1 MQPPP
6 TPSAPLPPAPPPP
19 GPPAAEGSSTA
30 DPEAPPHQLL
40 IDASLAVGLAAV
52 LGLILLV
59 DRGCSGSRP
68 GTAGPSDGGVTV
80 EVVQQPPG
88 PALPVEPPRLAVT
101 PPAFDDM
108 GSLLATL
115 GEGYRY
121 DDLAMDDL
129 LDAQRL
135 AQYDVIFVTC
145 GYVPKDWV
153 GELLR
158 DDERSGG
165 GHYAVRPET
174 AEQLRS
180 SLRGFVAG
188 GGTLY
193 VSDRFFQLLVIAF
206 PKMIDSGN
214 VADGDE
220 GTVEAEVV
228 DPGLRKR
235 LGPNVQLEFDKRA
248 WCPAALRGPEVT
260 TYLEGTYR
268 TVQGEERSGPLLARF
283 PFEQGQVIFTSF
295 HNEKQNSETERELLR
310 YLVFTTVTAET
321 DARVGRTLVRSGF
334 SPVDRSLF
342 SASPEN
348 PSLTQVYDCQGGKT
362 LQFVLGFEDR
372 GAELELTVEGPGGRR
387 FEKSGTS
394 TFTIEVPAAA
404 KGPWRYTVRP
414 IKVPYENFPFTLTI
428 GAKRS

>member
-1 MQPPP
+1 M
-6 TPSAPLPPAPPPP
+6 PPPP
-19 GPPAAEGSSTA
+19 VPPKPPPAGPPPLSDRSTA
-30 DPEAPPHQLL
+30 GPGAAPYPLVV
-40 IDASLAVGLAAV
+40 DASLAVGLVAV

-59 DRGCSGSRP
+59 DRGCTRWRAGAGSPGSG
-68 GTAGPSDGGVTV
+68 GPAV
-80 EVVQQPPG
+80 EVVEEPTG
-88 PALPVEPPRLAVT
+88 PVLPVGPPRLAVT

-108 GSLLATL
+108 GGLLSTL

-121 DDLAMDDL
+121 DDLAMEDL
-129 LDAQRL
+129 LDPKRL
-135 AQYDVIFVTC
+135 AEYDVVFVTC
-145 GYVPKDWV
+145 GYVPKEWV
-153 GELLR
+153 AERMR

-180 SLRGFVAG
+180 SLRGFVAA

-193 VSDRFFQLLVIAF
+193 VSDRFFQLLVIAY
-206 PKMIDSGN
+206 PKMIDSDN

-235 LGPNVQLEFDKRA
+235 LGPTVQLEFDKRA
-248 WCPAALRGPEVT
+248 WCPAALRGPDVT
-260 TYLEGTYR
+260 TYLRGTYR
-268 TVQGEERSGPLLARF
+268 TVEGDERNGPLLVRF
-283 PFEQGQVIFTSF
+283 PFERGHVIFTSF

-321 DARVGRTLVRSGF
+321 DARVRRTLVRSGF

-348 PSLTQVYDCQGGKT
+348 PSLTQVYECEGGQT
-362 LQFVLGFEDR
+362 LQFVLGFEGR
-372 GAELELTVEGPGGRR
+372 GAELELTVEGPDGSR
-387 FEKSGTS
+387 FQESGTT
-394 TFTIEVPAAA
+394 TFRIEVPDVA
-404 KGPWRYTVRP
+404 KGEWRYTVRP
-414 IKVPYENFPFTLTI
+414 VEVPYENFPFTLTI
-428 GAKRS
+428 GEKRR